1 MSSSRSLGYVLAG
14 AGAALFSTKAIFIK
28 LAFQEQ
34 VDGALMLAWRMIFA
48 LPFYIGIGVWAL
60 LKRRRQGA
68 PPPTGH
74 SLALASITGFF
85 GYYLASTFDF
95 AGLQYI
101 SAELERLVLFT
112 YPVFIMFLGAAFGGP
127 RITAVGLAAAA
138 VTYTGLA
145 IVFAADLPEGGRET
159 ILGTVLVLG
168 AALTFACHHL
178 LAKRVLPALGS
189 ALFTAVA
196 LSTAAVFCIAHQ
208 VVIGSG
214 SFAASPRFLWLAF
227 GCAIVATV
235 MPTLLINAGIARTT
249 PQAVAMISNISPLV
263 TIGLAVALL
272 GETFTAT
279 DAVGAFL
286 VLAGVGLYT
295 WGEGRTGAARV
306 GEGQVHEGHADEGHA
321 DEGLARVVA
330 ADLPGDE
337 QDIVASTTE
346 QS

>member
-1 MSSSRSLGYVLAG
+1 MSSSRSIGYALAG
-14 AGAALFSTKAIFIK
+14 VGAALFSTKAIFIK

-48 LPFYIGIGVWAL
+48 LPFYLAIGLWAL
-60 LKRRRQGA
+60 AKRRRQGA
-68 PPPTGH
+68 ADPSRR
-74 SLALASITGFF
+74 SLALAALTGFF

-101 SAELERLVLFT
+101 SAQLERLVLFT
-112 YPVFIMFLGAAFGGP
+112 YPVFIMFIGAAMGGP
-127 RITAVGLAAAA
+127 RITGIGLAAAA
-138 VTYTGLA
+138 VTYFGLA
-145 IVFAADLPEGGRET
+145 IVFAADLPEGGRDT
-159 ILGTVLVLG
+159 VLGTVLVLG

-178 LAKRVLPALGS
+178 MAKRVLPALGS

-208 VVIGSG
+208 MLLGSG
-214 SFAASPRFLWLAF
+214 SFAASPRFLWLSF
-227 GCAIVATV
+227 GCAIIATV
-235 MPTLLINAGIARTT
+235 MPTLLINAGIARTS

-279 DAVGAFL
+279 DAVGAAL

-295 WGEGRTGAARV
+295 WGEGRAKRDAATGTS
-306 GEGQVHEGHADEGHA
+306 
-321 DEGLARVVA
+321 VA

-337 QDIVASTTE
+337 QDIVAVERRT
-346 QS
+346 